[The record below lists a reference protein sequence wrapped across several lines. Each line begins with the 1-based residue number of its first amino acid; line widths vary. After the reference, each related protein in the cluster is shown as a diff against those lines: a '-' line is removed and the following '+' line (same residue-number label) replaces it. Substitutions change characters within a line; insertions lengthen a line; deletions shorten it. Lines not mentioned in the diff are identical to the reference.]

1 MRAPP
6 PPPLTWLERLAR
18 RFRPPRRVLPTR
30 AGGITLLMPLVLG
43 VAAINA
49 GNNLLFIMV
58 GACLGMITL
67 SGIVSEQL
75 VRTLQVDLR
84 ASGPLYAAEP
94 GRLTLR
100 VHRPRRAGALFDVRV
115 RERVPR
121 RERKSRPAAQVL
133 DARLPYVEGLEAEAP
148 ASRTFP
154 RRGVWALGPLE
165 LLTRYPFGLLTKAC
179 DLSTTLEVLVRPRR
193 VAVPSALV
201 DPRALVP
208 DGAAAQRRGRGEDFY
223 GLRERADHDVDARVH
238 ALRSLRLGREVVV
251 ETEATARP
259 VAWVGVCAAPGAEP
273 EALERALELAQAVLE
288 AWALE
293 GWALGLV
300 AGAHELSP
308 ERAGLDTLLDALA
321 TVEPGA
327 GPHTL
332 DTRAVW
338 LVPAGAEVT
347 VHADAVRIDVH
358 ADGTATPRPRRAAA

>member
-6 PPPLTWLERLAR
+6 PPPPTWAERLAR

-49 GNNLLFIMV
+49 GNNLLFILV

-75 VRTLQVDLR
+75 VRTLEVEAR
-84 ASGPLYAAEP
+84 PSGPLYAAEP

-100 VHRPRRAGALFDVRV
+100 IHRPRAAGMLFDLRV

-121 RERKSRPAAQVL
+121 RERKTRPPAEVL
-133 DARLPYVEGLEAEAP
+133 DARLAFLEGLEALAP
-148 ASRTFP
+148 ATRTFP
-154 RRGVWALGPLE
+154 RRGIWALGPLE

-179 DLSTTLEVLVRPRR
+179 DLQTALEVLVRPRR
-193 VAVPSALV
+193 VPVPSALV

-208 DGAAAQRRGRGEDFY
+208 EGVAALRRGRGEDFY
-223 GLRERADHDVDARVH
+223 GLREREEYDSDARVH

-259 VAWVGVCAAPGAEP
+259 VAWVGVSAADGAEP
-273 EALERALELAQAVLE
+273 TALECALELAQAMLE
-288 AWALE
+288 AWDAE
-293 GWALGLV
+293 GWAVGLAVGPVALG
-300 AGAHELSP
+300 P
-308 ERAGLDTLLDALA
+308 ERAGLATLLDVLA
-321 TVEPGA
+321 TVEPA
-327 GPHTL
+327 TGPQLL

-338 LVPAGAEVT
+338 LVPAGAEVD
-347 VHADAVRIDVH
+347 VHPDAVVIDVG
-358 ADGTATPRPRRAAA
+358 ADGAATPRTRRVAA